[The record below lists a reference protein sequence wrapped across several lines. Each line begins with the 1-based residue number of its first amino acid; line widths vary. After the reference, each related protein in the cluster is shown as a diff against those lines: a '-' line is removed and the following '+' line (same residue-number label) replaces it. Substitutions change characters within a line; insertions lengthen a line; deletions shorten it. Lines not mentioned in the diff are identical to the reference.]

1 VRCDLAVV
9 AIGVTPN
16 IEFLRGS
23 GIELGDGVVIDQDLE
38 TNAPGIFAA
47 GDVASFLDP
56 IFGERR
62 RIEHWDNAVQQ
73 GRLAARNML
82 GQSLRYDAVSYFFSD
97 IGDLSFVFLGSTNG
111 IDERIGRG
119 SLEDRSFALFY
130 LKNNVLRAAF
140 SMGRPAAETRAIES
154 LIRHRVDLRSL
165 KAGLADANFAL
176 DAIPT
181 QTVLILQGG
190 GGALSRRRGACRQ

>member
-1 VRCDLAVV
+1 M
-9 AIGVTPN
+9 
-16 IEFLRGS
+16 
-23 GIELGDGVVIDQDLE
+23 VIDQDLE

>member
-1 VRCDLAVV
+1 MRCDLAVV

-62 RIEHWDNAVQQ
+62 RIEHWDNAGQQ
-73 GRLAARNML
+73 GWLAARNML

-97 IGDLSFVFLGSTNG
+97 IGDLSFVFL
-111 IDERIGRG
+111 
-119 SLEDRSFALFY
+119 A
-130 LKNNVLRAAF
+130 
-140 SMGRPAAETRAIES
+140 
-154 LIRHRVDLRSL
+154 
-165 KAGLADANFAL
+165 
-176 DAIPT
+176 
-181 QTVLILQGG
+181 
-190 GGALSRRRGACRQ
+190 ACRT